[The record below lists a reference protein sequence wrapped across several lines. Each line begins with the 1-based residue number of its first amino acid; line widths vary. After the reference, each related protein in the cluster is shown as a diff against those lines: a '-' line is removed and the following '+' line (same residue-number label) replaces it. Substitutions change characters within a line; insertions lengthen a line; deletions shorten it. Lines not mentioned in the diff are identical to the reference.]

1 MGNRKRRKLLCQRR
15 LLLFRLRSKVMSR
28 PTLEELGITHDTII
42 IEVEGGLIQEIYN
55 DKVPIRI
62 FDWDN
67 IKADDNFD
75 IDQEE
80 KRLEDMLNAIRGGI

>member
-1 MGNRKRRKLLCQRR
+1 
-15 LLLFRLRSKVMSR
+15 MSR

>member
-1 MGNRKRRKLLCQRR
+1 
-15 LLLFRLRSKVMSR
+15 MSR
-28 PTLEELGITHDTII
+28 PTLQELEISADTII
-42 IEVEGGLIQEIYN
+42 IEVSGGLVQDVHN
-55 DKVPIRI
+55 DSNGVVI

-80 KRLEDMLNAIRGGI
+80 QRLEDMLNAIREGT